1 MAKLNRRQLDDDDMA
16 KIRDIVTNVEID
28 SKKDEDLNP
37 LHMFKGG
44 LLSKTLTMLVC
55 WITVCL
61 GFYALTLNATKVS
74 LFNNLVTQLFQT
86 GFQGTMRS
94 CVARNAT

>member
-1 MAKLNRRQLDDDDMA
+1 MAKLNRRQLDDDDLA

-37 LHMFKGG
+37 LHMFRGG

-55 WITVCL
+55 WITVCF
-61 GFYALTLNATKVS
+61 GFYALTLNATKVC
-74 LFNNLVTQLFQT
+74 LFHNIFTRYFQP
-86 GFQGTMRS
+86 GFQGTM
-94 CVARNAT
+94 